1 MIGRMRQLHCRKNK
15 SEREIARMTG
25 LSRNTVAK
33 WLDGEVAGL
42 RKSRRGEM
50 PNKLRAFHD
59 VLKLALKADAR
70 SFQALGGAARRGIC
84 DTMNTAVDKVKKG
97 QGPGRQRAL
106 RDDVQPLFV
115 RSGLL
120 RLNASS
126 WSAHKKT
133 PRFAAEAF
141 FVGERKLIA
150 SSPSGNSPDPTRFR
164 PWRLRGLPS
173 LESSPTCRLR
183 GLCNAQRNAGWP

>member
-1 MIGRMRQLHCRKNK
+1 MHCRKNK

-50 PNKLRAFHD
+50 PNKLRACHD

-70 SFQALGGAARRGIC
+70 SFQALAGVARRGIC
-84 DTMNTAVDKVKKG
+84 DTMNTAVDKVEKG

-120 RLNASS
+120 RLNAS
-126 WSAHKKT
+126 
-133 PRFAAEAF
+133 
-141 FVGERKLIA
+141 
-150 SSPSGNSPDPTRFR
+150 
-164 PWRLRGLPS
+164 
-173 LESSPTCRLR
+173 
-183 GLCNAQRNAGWP
+183 